1 MSCLSPEVSLLQ
13 EQQRLMN
20 RVKLLTQLPDDE
32 LRARLTDKDAET
44 RFVAAWAVSEKKLP
58 WYKELIGM
66 LTDKES
72 AVRMSARRAL
82 IVLAFNI
89 LNPEWDEQQAAIA
102 AGKKPSKPVKTPK
115 SVDFGPSPDASKS
128 YQVSAQKKWTQWFEK
143 NGDKLSTNSESTS
156 KSPTS
161 AKKP

>member
-1 MSCLSPEVSLLQ
+1 
-13 EQQRLMN
+13 MN

-72 AVRMSARRAL
+72 PVRMSARRSL

-89 LNPEWDEQQAAIA
+89 LNPDWDEQQAAIA

-115 SVDFGPSPDASKS
+115 SVDFGPTPDAGKTS
-128 YQVSAQKKWTQWFEK
+128 QVSAQKKWTQWFDK
-143 NGDKLSTNSESTS
+143 NGQKSNENSDASS
-156 KSPTS
+156 KSSSTT
-161 AKKP
+161 KKP